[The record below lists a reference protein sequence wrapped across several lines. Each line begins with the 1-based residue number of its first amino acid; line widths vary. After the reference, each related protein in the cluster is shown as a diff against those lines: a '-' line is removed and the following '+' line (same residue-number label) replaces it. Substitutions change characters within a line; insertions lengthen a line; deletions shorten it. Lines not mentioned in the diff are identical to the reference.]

1 MIFNVFVKQ
10 RIAITSSDNNQYSKT
25 FSQEE
30 LRYLD
35 KGLNFAIIP
44 SCAPVLEILTDVE
57 SSITYLP
64 NVRKEDIRTNTKKI
78 ILEQR
83 ATEIYRRNRS
93 SEEKE
98 KEREIPKQL
107 NSKDCMYVEAD
118 KSDHVVILDAEE
130 YDKRMYQ
137 LIDEGPYRMTLQNP
151 LNEMINE
158 AKKGIHFALK
168 RT

>member
-1 MIFNVFVKQ
+1 
-10 RIAITSSDNNQYSKT
+10 
-25 FSQEE
+25 
-30 LRYLD
+30 LD

-98 KEREIPKQL
+98 REIPKQL

-118 KSDHVVILDAEE
+118 KSDHVVM
-130 YDKRMYQ
+130 K

-168 RT
+168 RTFVAIFPIQGYRKCMA